1 MKQPNPSILDN
12 QHSGADHDIYAFP
25 LSFAQQR
32 LWVIQQME
40 DVGSAF
46 NIYGAFYVGGTFE
59 ISVFKS
65 AIQFLVNRHETFRTT
80 FELIQDKAVQVVHP
94 NTIVEIEV
102 EDLALVPLSEDRINA
117 ICLEESRFV
126 FDIEKGPLFRIK
138 VIRCSAEKHVLSF
151 CFHHIISDGWS
162 VGVFARELQI
172 AYDAIMQDLP
182 VPLPELPFQY
192 ADYTIWQR
200 EQFEAGAMQDQLDFW
215 KEFLHGAPES
225 VNFLLDNPRGPVQT
239 FSGDSVSFFIPEEQH
254 RRLKQI
260 ADQAGATLYMTMLA
274 VFSVLLSRYTL
285 QDDMLIGS
293 VVANRNRNEW
303 ESLIGFLV
311 NIVVFRLKPDA
322 DDSFFDFLKEVK
334 SDAMKVYD
342 NQDVPFEKLLDE
354 LGVRRDAS
362 RNPLFQTMFTMQVG
376 ATEGSAFGGLLLT
389 PITVQNNTTK
399 YDLTAGITAT
409 ADGLHGTFQFNTD
422 LFHRATIERMAVHF
436 CRLIDAVIK
445 DPQKVISKYSFITQ
459 EERKEVLKWNSTLQ
473 TYPGITVV
481 EMIRQRALETPHS
494 PAIFHNQYRLN
505 YAELD
510 QQSNRLSQ
518 FLLKNVTKGK
528 IIAVC
533 MERSP
538 EMIVCFLAVLKAGC
552 AYLAIDVAHPTEH
565 REFILGDSGA
575 TVLLTNHDHSIQSDV
590 LPVIC
595 LQDINL
601 ESYPEYAPVIYIQ
614 PTDPAYVI
622 YTSGSTGKPKGVA
635 IHHKALQNL
644 VHWHNTSFGVTTA
657 DHCTQVAGISFDA
670 SVWEIWPTLFAG
682 AALHILNRELLL
694 DVQALQ
700 REVIEQNIT
709 VCFWPTP
716 LAELM
721 FALDWPAKMHLRYV
735 LIGGDKMRRRPT
747 ALLPFTVI
755 DNYGLTEACVVSSSG
770 ILNTDLSVAATIGKP
785 IANTVMLVLDQQMQL
800 VPAGVQ
806 GEIYITG
813 EGLAING
820 YINRAELNA
829 ERFMPNPFKEIPYSQ
844 LYKTG
849 DIGTYTPEGDIRY
862 FGRIDRQVKIRGHRI
877 EIPEVEAGILLV
889 PGVTTCAV
897 IVKTRN
903 DGANQLVAFVVMEP
917 TPNELR
923 AELQKILPGNMV
935 PSLIVKLPVLP
946 ITNNG
951 KIDYKYLQEHE
962 ETESD
967 AEPVKHEP
975 ASAYESDLI
984 DIWQQVLGVTDVG
997 LDDNF
1002 FELGGDSINTIQVAS
1017 MARRM
1022 NMVLS
1027 SKHIFLHQT
1036 IRQLSAEISSSEVI
1050 ISSDN
1055 DDSASFALH
1064 PIQQWFFEQQAPNN
1078 NHFNHSMVVD
1088 TQPGSN
1094 AELLQQSFYQLA
1106 EHHDI
1111 LRLRFYNNGNTITQA
1126 YDNDKWRDNFVTHR
1140 LAGSEQDYA
1149 IIQTLAVEAQTSLDI
1164 FDDKL
1169 YRIIFF
1175 DRGPYQ
1181 LGKLVFVFHH
1191 LIIDSFSWRVL
1202 LSDFYSLYQQQN
1214 TIGSFKPL
1222 IQTHSYKKYINY
1234 LNDIVKSP
1242 EYSKN
1247 INYWFDQWDS
1257 DAGSLPYDLA
1267 DQSNT
1272 FGETKTVTAILGKD
1286 TTDELVKNMQRI
1298 YRTGV
1303 NTILIAALIKT
1314 IADWKQQNSVGIT
1327 LESLGRHE
1335 QEFDIDLSRTVGWF
1349 TAMYPLYFDLPDSD
1363 WSALIKLVKEKL
1375 MQVPGNGVY
1384 FGMGRYISHSQQL
1397 KSLPSPQISFN
1408 YHGNSSDRAGHKE
1421 WNVSGDNYGQQIC
1434 GSFPRQHLLDVTCAI
1449 ENEQLVVN
1457 WIYNPAIHNRK
1468 TVDMLA
1474 AAFNTN
1480 VTDIVSTHADV
1491 KQIYYT
1497 PSDFPSAAISQAD
1510 LDEIL
1515 IGRRYDFANI
1525 YPLAPMH
1532 SGMLFHSVYHGKQS
1546 NAYFVQMSLLLEGSL
1561 NATAL
1566 LNSWNATL
1574 NNHDA
1579 LKTSFI
1585 WQNIA
1590 NPLQVVFND
1599 VVIPWQYSDIS
1610 HLTDE
1615 ELVSESILKLQQEH
1629 EDEGFAFDQ
1638 APLMRLH
1645 LVKKSDRVHELIW
1658 SYHHLVMDGWSMPIV
1673 LKEVFSRY
1681 RNAVRGSNETFI
1693 KPAPF
1698 FNYIKWLNQQD
1709 TNTAVEFWRSELGDI
1724 DEPTFFKAD
1733 MHVTDDQSFIYGEE
1747 KVLIKEQS
1755 HSAINK
1761 LLKKNKVTLNAFF
1774 QALWSIII
1782 CSYTDKDEAIF
1793 GATVSGRPPAIA
1805 GIEGMVGV
1813 FINTIPIRIRVQEDA
1828 DFFNWVHEVQLKQSA
1843 REEYSYLPLAEI
1855 QKLSG
1860 LTGNTALFDTIL
1872 IIENYPGLTSD
1883 EDSDTGLQVSI
1894 NRGYERIEIPLCVIV
1909 TSNENLNIKISYDA
1923 GRYSP
1928 GFINGLLSHFES
1940 SIEAILKIE
1949 TPLINEISLLPAS
1962 AIDQLLYGLNNIP
1975 WQLPEDTVIDLF
1987 EAQAFNNPQR
1997 VAVSDELCTTLTY
2010 VELNASIRQV
2020 AAYIVKN
2027 AANNRPIAVLMERS
2041 VAMMVTL
2048 LAVMKAGHAYIPLD
2062 PSFPAERIRVMLADG
2077 QPGMVITNIESSGDS
2092 LIADIQLVYYD
2103 DIFKLPCEDQVRFLR
2118 IKPTDSAYII
2128 YTSGSTGR
2136 PKGVEISHSSLTNF
2150 LLSFKQSLNFTAE
2163 HRLLALT
2170 TISFD
2175 IAALE
2180 LYLPLICGAQVLLAS
2195 SETAREPYRLVD
2207 TINSF
2212 QPDFIQATPATWSM
2226 LTEAGWYGAS
2236 FLSLIIGG
2244 EALPVK
2250 IAAALVNN
2258 CREIINVYGPT
2269 ETTIWSSYHTMQR
2282 DVLYAGSFITIGKPI
2297 ANTTFYILNK
2307 KRRLVPF
2314 GQTGELYIGG
2324 KGLAKGY
2331 YNNPIETGKRF
2342 VNHTFENGTAERL
2355 YQTGDMVRYLPSG
2368 DLEYISRTDNQIKI
2382 RGFRIELGD
2391 IEAAIM
2397 QYPGVHQ
2404 AVCIAQKDESNGFS
2418 SIAGFVVKHQEV
2430 ALKIDALKVYLQQ
2443 ALPYYMI
2450 PAALHIVDKFPH
2462 TPNNKIDR
2470 NELLKLDMG
2479 FKTGA
2484 EANAKITSRTLTEM
2498 EVLNIWEEVFKS
2510 SNISVKDN
2518 FFDIGG
2524 HSILA
2529 VKLMS
2534 RVQSQFGRDCSIAML
2549 MQNPTIEELASAIEL
2564 NNGNDCGLLI
2574 PLKKGGDKAPILLIP
2589 GEGGSIVYFN
2599 RLAKYL
2605 ATGHPVYGLQFPGLD
2620 GVSEVATSIE
2630 ELANL
2635 FTDIISRNFGNKPI
2649 ILAGHSLGG
2658 KVAFELACALSL
2670 EKTLSKLIILDTIA
2684 PVHHTVESENQVS
2697 DAAWLCKTIQR
2708 MGELSNVPLSI
2719 TEKQLTV
2726 LLPEQQMEEVKRL
2739 LADANLIPKH
2749 FDTGRVQSFLSVL
2762 KSSQQMVYKPSV
2774 YPNFNI
2780 HLFKAANNETYIAQV
2795 PLSENILSSFRKEDY
2810 CWRSLTSGNVTVKLI
2825 SGDHGSILNEPNVQL
2840 LAKEFNRLINT

>member
-1 MKQPNPSILDN
+1 MI
-12 QHSGADHDIYAFP
+12 
-25 LSFAQQR
+25 
-32 LWVIQQME
+32 
-40 DVGSAF
+40 
-46 NIYGAFYVGGTFE
+46 
-59 ISVFKS
+59 
-65 AIQFLVNRHETFRTT
+65 
-80 FELIQDKAVQVVHP
+80 
-94 NTIVEIEV
+94 
-102 EDLALVPLSEDRINA
+102 
-117 ICLEESRFV
+117 
-126 FDIEKGPLFRIK
+126 
-138 VIRCSAEKHVLSF
+138 
-151 CFHHIISDGWS
+151 
-162 VGVFARELQI
+162 
-172 AYDAIMQDLP
+172 
-182 VPLPELPFQY
+182 
-192 ADYTIWQR
+192 
-200 EQFEAGAMQDQLDFW
+200 
-215 KEFLHGAPES
+215 
-225 VNFLLDNPRGPVQT
+225 
-239 FSGDSVSFFIPEEQH
+239 H
-254 RRLKQI
+254 R
-260 ADQAGATLYMTMLA
+260 
-274 VFSVLLSRYTL
+274 
-285 QDDMLIGS
+285 
-293 VVANRNRNEW
+293 W
-303 ESLIGFLV
+303 
-311 NIVVFRLKPDA
+311 
-322 DDSFFDFLKEVK
+322 
-334 SDAMKVYD
+334 
-342 NQDVPFEKLLDE
+342 
-354 LGVRRDAS
+354 
-362 RNPLFQTMFTMQVG
+362 
-376 ATEGSAFGGLLLT
+376 
-389 PITVQNNTTK
+389 
-399 YDLTAGITAT
+399 
-409 ADGLHGTFQFNTD
+409 
-422 LFHRATIERMAVHF
+422 
-436 CRLIDAVIK
+436 
-445 DPQKVISKYSFITQ
+445 
-459 EERKEVLKWNSTLQ
+459 
-473 TYPGITVV
+473 
-481 EMIRQRALETPHS
+481 ALETPHS

-518 FLLKNVTKGK
+518 FLLKQVPTGK

-538 EMIVCFLAVLKAGC
+538 ELMVCLLAVLKAGC
-552 AYLAIDVAHPTEH
+552 AYLAIDFAHPTEH
-565 REFILGDSGA
+565 REFILSDSGA
-575 TVLLTNHDHSIQSDV
+575 FLLITDDGKAVTSGI
-590 LPVIC
+590 LPVIA

-601 ESYPEYAPVIYIQ
+601 EANPEYVPAVNLQ
-614 PTDPAYVI
+614 PTHPAYVI
-622 YTSGSTGKPKGVA
+622 YTSGSTGKPKGVS
-635 IHHKALQNL
+635 IHHQALQNL
-644 VHWHNTSFGVTTA
+644 VHWHNTTFGVTAT
-657 DHCTQVAGISFDA
+657 DHCTQVAGMSFDA
-670 SVWEIWPTLFAG
+670 SVWEIWPTLCAG
-682 AALHILNRELLL
+682 AALHILDRELLL
-694 DVQALQ
+694 DVLALQ
-700 REVIEQNIT
+700 TEIIEQNIN

-721 FALDWPAKMHLRYV
+721 FALEWPTKIFLRYV
-735 LIGGDKMRRRPT
+735 LIGGDKMRRRPS
-747 ALLPFTVI
+747 APLPFTVI
-755 DNYGLTEACVVSSSG
+755 DNYGLAEACVVSTSG
-770 ILNTDLSVAATIGKP
+770 IVNTDLSVAVTIGKP
-785 IANTVMLVLDQQMQL
+785 IANTVVLVLDRQMQL

-806 GEIYITG
+806 GEIYIAG
-813 EGLAING
+813 VGLSING
-820 YINRAELNA
+820 YINRPALNA
-829 ERFMPNPFKEIPYSQ
+829 ERFVPNPFNEIPYSR

-849 DIGTYTPEGDIRY
+849 DIGTYTPAGDIRY
-862 FGRIDRQVKIRGHRI
+862 FGRMDRQVKIRGHRI
-877 EIPEVEAGILLV
+877 ELPEIEAGILLV

-897 IVKTRN
+897 IVKLRN
-903 DGANQLVAFVVMEP
+903 DGANHLVAFVVMEQ
-917 TPNELR
+917 TSYELR
-923 AELQKILPGNMV
+923 SELQKILPGNMV
-935 PSLIVKLPVLP
+935 PSLIIKLPAIPL
-946 ITNNG
+946 TNNG
-951 KIDYKYLQEHE
+951 KINYKYLQQYD
-962 ETESD
+962 ETETT
-967 AEPVKHEP
+967 AEIVKNEP
-975 ASAYESDLI
+975 TSAFESDMI
-984 DIWQQVLGVTDVG
+984 DIWQQVLGVTGIG

-1027 SKHIFLHQT
+1027 SKHIFLYQT
-1036 IRQLSAEISSSEVI
+1036 IRQLAAEISSSKTLTN
-1050 ISSDN
+1050 N
-1055 DDSASFALH
+1055 DEKDSAAFALH

-1094 AELLQQSFYQLA
+1094 ADLLQQAFYQLA

-1164 FDDKL
+1164 FDVKL

-1181 LGKLVFVFHH
+1181 MGKLVFVFHH

-1202 LSDFYSLYQQQN
+1202 LGDFYSLYQQQN

-1234 LNDIVKSP
+1234 LNDLVTSP

-1257 DAGSLPYDLA
+1257 DAGLLPYDLA
-1267 DQSNT
+1267 YQSNT

-1286 TTDELVKNMQRI
+1286 ATDELVKNMQRI

-1363 WSALIKLVKEKL
+1363 WSAVIKLVKEKL

-1480 VTDIVSTHADV
+1480 VTDIVSTHTDV

-1629 EDEGFAFDQ
+1629 EDEGFAFGQ

-1909 TSNENLNIKISYDA
+1909 TSNENLSIKISYDA

-2027 AANNRPIAVLMERS
+2027 VANNRPIAVLMERS

-2092 LIADIQLVYYD
+2092 LIADIQLVFYD

-2118 IKPTDSAYII
+2118 VKPTDSAYII

-2708 MGELSNVPLSI
+2708 MGELSNVQLSI

-2780 HLFKAANNETYIAQV
+2780 HLFKAANNETYIAQF

-2840 LAKEFNRLINT
+2840 LANEFNRLINT